1 MGRGNKQS
9 RTIDSVVPDS
19 IAEEIGVVSGDI
31 LLSIDDVEVADVFD
45 YRMREISEFFT
56 LEFEHAD
63 GSRSTVTVE
72 KDEDEEL
79 GLVFSESLL
88 DRPKACSNRCLFC
101 FIDQLPRGMRPTL
114 YFKDDDPRL
123 CFLNG
128 NFVTL
133 TNIDD
138 EEFSRLLS
146 YRLSPLN
153 VSVHATDPE
162 LRERMMGNRFAGNL
176 MKRLQKAVSEGIA
189 INCQIVL
196 CPGINDGEALD
207 RSVTDLVGLGED
219 LLSIAVVPVG
229 LTRFREENGLAGL
242 SPYDAESAGTVLD
255 YVHRRQNEFQKK
267 YGRRILYAADEFYI
281 RAGRPIP
288 SAGKYDDFY
297 QLENG
302 VGLLAA
308 RRSEMREAIR
318 RLKRSKSFSQKYLS
332 GLTQAGHCLL
342 ISGTDAAAFIR
353 DELERARA
361 VTGTIPE
368 VLAVKNR
375 FFGENVTVTGLLTGG
390 DILFAVKNRIARDD
404 PSRANAES
412 VRAVLLPDVTLRS
425 GEDVFLD
432 DMTVGELCDRIGLPV
447 LVYETTGFGLTHAL
461 VELEENRFLGKRQ
474 DEGVSQTDREDL
486 ATGSEGGKLI

>member
-1 MGRGNKQS
+1 MGRGNKES
-9 RTIDSVVPDS
+9 RTIDSVMPDR
-19 IAEEIGVVSGDI
+19 IAEEIGVVPGDI
-31 LLSIDDVEVADVFD
+31 LLSINDLEVADVFD
-45 YRMREISEFFT
+45 YRMREIGEFLT

-63 GSRSTVTVE
+63 GTRSKVTVE
-72 KDEDEEL
+72 KDEGEEL
-79 GLVFSESLL
+79 GLVFAESLL
-88 DRPKACSNRCLFC
+88 DRPKACSNHCLFC
-101 FIDQLPRGMRPTL
+101 FLDQLPRGMRPTL
-114 YFKDDDPRL
+114 YFKDDDLRL

-153 VSVHATDPE
+153 ISVHATDPK
-162 LRERMMGNRFAGNL
+162 LRERMMGNRFAGNV
-176 MKRLQKAVSEGIA
+176 MERLQKAVSEGIG

-196 CPGINDGEALD
+196 CPGINDGAALD
-207 RSVTDLVGLGED
+207 RSVTDLVGLGEN

-229 LTRFREENGLAGL
+229 LTRFREENGLTGL
-242 SPYDAESAGTVLD
+242 RPYDAESAGTVID
-255 YVHRRQNEFQKK
+255 HVHRRQSEFRKK

-288 SAGKYDDFY
+288 TAGKYDDFY

-308 RRSEMREAIR
+308 RRSELREATR
-318 RLKRSKSFSQKYLS
+318 RLKRSKTFSKKYPS
-332 GLTQAGHCLL
+332 GLTQAGDYLL
-342 ISGTDAAAFIR
+342 ISGTDAASFVR

-361 VTGTIPE
+361 VMGSVPE
-368 VLAVKNR
+368 VLAVSNR
-375 FFGENVTVTGLLTGG
+375 FFGENVTVTGLLTGE

-404 PSRANAES
+404 PSRANAEGF
-412 VRAVLLPDVTLRS
+412 RAVLLPDVTLRD

-432 DMTVGELCDRIGLPV
+432 DMTVGELCDQIGLPV
-447 LVYETTGFGLTHAL
+447 VVYETTGFGLTDAL
-461 VELEENRFLGKRQ
+461 VELEEERFSGKRG
-474 DEGVSQTDREDL
+474 DTGVSDTEREDP
-486 ATGSEGGKLI
+486 AAGSEGGKTI